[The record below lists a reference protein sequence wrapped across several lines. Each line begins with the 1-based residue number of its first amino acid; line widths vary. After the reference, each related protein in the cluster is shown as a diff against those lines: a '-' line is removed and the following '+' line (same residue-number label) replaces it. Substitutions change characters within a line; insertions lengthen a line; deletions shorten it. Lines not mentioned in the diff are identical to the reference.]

1 MKAWDIKREGF
12 ESSIQ
17 FFWTLY
23 NLLHFLI
30 WKLTCIHPTFINLKY
45 FLSLMRYEFYI
56 IMQLAYEIKK
66 TLSLYLSKIFTNNL
80 TSICVS
86 IKSFMQCPELKMA
99 AYNKEI

>member
-1 MKAWDIKREGF
+1 
-12 ESSIQ
+12 
-17 FFWTLY
+17 
-23 NLLHFLI
+23 
-30 WKLTCIHPTFINLKY
+30 
-45 FLSLMRYEFYI
+45 MRYEFYI